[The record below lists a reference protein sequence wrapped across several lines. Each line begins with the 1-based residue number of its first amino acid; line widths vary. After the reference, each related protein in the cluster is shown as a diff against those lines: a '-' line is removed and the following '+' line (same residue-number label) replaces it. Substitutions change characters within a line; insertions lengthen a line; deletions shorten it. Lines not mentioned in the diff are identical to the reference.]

1 MAKAKK
7 TEYAQIKVTL
17 VKSTIACLPQHK
29 KVVEALGLKKIRQFR
44 IHPDNACIRGMIAKV
59 NFLVSVEDV
68 K

>member
-1 MAKAKK
+1 MAKK
-7 TEYAQIKVTL
+7 TEAVKQIKVTL
-17 VKSTIACLPQHK
+17 VKSTIACTPSQK
-29 KVVEALGLKKIRQFR
+29 KVVESLGLKKIRQFR